1 MILGGVFSRRL
12 RGFRVLDLLALAV
25 LLALALGSYAFKT
38 FAGAQSADTA
48 GVQSQI
54 VQEQKRIR
62 LLQAEIAHLEDP
74 GRVERL
80 ATQYLGMTPVDPK
93 QEITA
98 EALPQVALR
107 GARPIAAAAKVGPAK
122 PVVPAADAA
131 KPAGAQTIASEDAE
145 R

>member
-1 MILGGVFSRRL
+1 VILGGVFSRRL
-12 RGFRVLDLLALAV
+12 RGFRVVDLLALAV

-107 GARPIAAAAKVGPAK
+107 GARPIAAPGKVEPAK
-122 PVVPAADAA
+122 PSPSPAAASTSA
-131 KPAGAQTIASEDAE
+131 PAQTAASGDTE

>member
-80 ATQYLGMTPVDPK
+80 ATQYLGMTPVGPK

-107 GARPIAAAAKVGPAK
+107 GARPVVTAKANPSK
-122 PVVPAADAA
+122 PAASAA
-131 KPAGAQTIASEDAE
+131 GASRPAGTAPIEDAE